1 MKKDKNNLVE
11 YHAKIVLDSSDLD
24 KAIEKLEKLLE
35 KIKELNNALKEA
47 KTLISEN
54 VLTLAKVSNI
64 IKLSIIA
71 SSSANIDTVI
81 SLDGKEIAKAVRKS
95 NYDNGKESHK

>member
-1 MKKDKNNLVE
+1 MENKNTVT
-11 YHAKIVLDSSDLD
+11 ITVD
-24 KAIEKLEKLLE
+24 AISNIDELLE

-47 KTLISEN
+47 KTLISE
-54 VLTLAKVSNI
+54 
-64 IKLSIIA
+64 IA
-71 SSSANIDTVI
+71 SSSANIDTII

>member
-1 MKKDKNNLVE
+1 MCPIKRTLIGRVEKEVWNMENKNVVT
-11 YHAKIVLDSSDLD
+11 ITVD
-24 KAIEKLEKLLE
+24 AISNIDELLE

-47 KTLISEN
+47 KTLISE
-54 VLTLAKVSNI
+54 
-64 IKLSIIA
+64 IA
-71 SSSANIDTVI
+71 SSSVNIDTVI

>member
-1 MKKDKNNLVE
+1 MKKNSIIRKGGRMKKDKNNLVE

-47 KTLISEN
+47 KTLISE
-54 VLTLAKVSNI
+54 
-64 IKLSIIA
+64 IA

>member
-24 KAIEKLEKLLE
+24 KAIEKSEKLLE
-35 KIKELNNALKEA
+35 KIKEA
-47 KTLISEN
+47 KTLISE
-54 VLTLAKVSNI
+54 
-64 IKLSIIA
+64 IA
-71 SSSANIDTVI
+71 PSSANIDTVI

>member
-1 MKKDKNNLVE
+1 MCPIKRTLIGRVEKEVWNMENKNVVT
-11 YHAKIVLDSSDLD
+11 ITFD
-24 KAIEKLEKLLE
+24 AISNIDELLE

-47 KTLISEN
+47 KTLISE
-54 VLTLAKVSNI
+54 
-64 IKLSIIA
+64 IA
-71 SSSANIDTVI
+71 SSSVNIDTVI

>member
-47 KTLISEN
+47 KTLISE
-54 VLTLAKVSNI
+54 
-64 IKLSIIA
+64 IA
-71 SSSANIDTVI
+71 SSSVNIDTVI